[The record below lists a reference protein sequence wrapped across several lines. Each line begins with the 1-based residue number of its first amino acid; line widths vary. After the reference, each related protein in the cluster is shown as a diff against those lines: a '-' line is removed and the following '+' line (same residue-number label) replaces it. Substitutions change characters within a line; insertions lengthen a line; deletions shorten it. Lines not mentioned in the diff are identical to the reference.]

1 MKIYSKEEFA
11 YVVSSISGF
20 TDEVGGQL
28 LSKALVGAQTPKY
41 VNVRLGI
48 KGSQAL
54 NLLNSAPVFQAGDC
68 SLTPTGTTTY
78 TQRNLVTQHET
89 YFEQLCY
96 KDLWDTYQ
104 SMLMKP
110 GQTNEDVPFES
121 VIADLKVKQ
130 IQQRV
135 ETKLWTA
142 STSGSDAFDGFGNLI
157 VTGATSVANS
167 TGVTFSSSAA
177 YGVSG
182 NPITEVDKLINVLS
196 DDAQSRE
203 DLLVFMSYANFRL
216 YVQAL
221 TRANFFINYIGG
233 TKVIGG
239 EASYEAM
246 HPNSNVKVIP
256 TIGLAGSNKVVIGP
270 AEYMAVG
277 FDLVSDHQKLDM
289 WYSKDFDSIRLRSNF
304 NYGAQIAVFAGTNY
318 FATNNL
324 A

>member
-11 YVVSSISGF
+11 YAVGGITGF

-54 NLLNSAPVFQAGDC
+54 NLLDSNASVMFQSGAC

-110 GQTNEDVPFES
+110 GQTNEDVPFEQA
-121 VIADLKVKQ
+121 IADLKIKQ

-135 ETKLWTA
+135 ESKLWTA
-142 STSGSDAFDGFGNLI
+142 STGGTDSFNGFSNLI

-167 TGVTFSSSAA
+167 SGTTFSSSAA

-196 DDAQSRE
+196 DDAQARE
-203 DLLVFMSYANFRL
+203 DLIVFMSYANFRL

-221 TRANFFINYIGG
+221 TRANFFVNYIGG
-233 TKVIGG
+233 AKAIGG
-239 EASYEAM
+239 PDSYEDKK
-246 HPNSNVKVIP
+246 P
-256 TIGLAGSNKVVIGP
+256 
-270 AEYMAVG
+270 VG
-277 FDLVSDHQKLDM
+277 
-289 WYSKDFDSIRLRSNF
+289 
-304 NYGAQIAVFAGTNY
+304 
-318 FATNNL
+318 
-324 A
+324 